1 MAYLSHD
8 AWEAQLQHKA
18 PRAILDSYNRGYE
31 SYQEENVPPPRRP
44 QRWASPSEALTR
56 RPTPVS
62 PLEEADA
69 QFERRATVKAAHA
82 LKQDL
87 EDMLRSG
94 LKVVGH
100 DAREAKAA
108 TDYLKGDMELRRRE
122 YQETQRSCQTLE
134 LALEALRHESE
145 SKRDWFARR
154 DAERAEEEAWRRR
167 VDADVA
173 QLRSDRDELRR
184 QNSELL
190 ETVRRMAGGDGM
202 EGDVVARA
210 QVQAHAAA
218 SAAVVPVQ
226 AHLERELSLV
236 RRHVA
241 ALRSG
246 GSFENIAPGDVDE
259 ALTSQRPSEL
269 LIKGVVAGAV
279 SEAETRLEEKLAKA
293 LPVKL
298 QPTLERHAE
307 RAAKDAED
315 QVLAK
320 LQAAG
325 TRGRGGLLA
334 VLGGDA
340 AFGSEAA
347 DQANERKRKVD
358 AAIARTEEH
367 DTLLRDLRDEL
378 RANRTRGSPH
388 SIQGQAAERLAAE
401 LRGSRVPA
409 PAKDV
414 HGGDPPSPWYRCGQ
428 GHTAQ
433 IALQK
438 R

>member
-94 LKVVGH
+94 LKVVAS

-246 GSFENIAPGDVDE
+246 GSFVSAGPG
-259 ALTSQRPSEL
+259 
-269 LIKGVVAGAV
+269 
-279 SEAETRLEEKLAKA
+279 
-293 LPVKL
+293 
-298 QPTLERHAE
+298 
-307 RAAKDAED
+307 
-315 QVLAK
+315 
-320 LQAAG
+320 
-325 TRGRGGLLA
+325 
-334 VLGGDA
+334 
-340 AFGSEAA
+340 
-347 DQANERKRKVD
+347 
-358 AAIARTEEH
+358 
-367 DTLLRDLRDEL
+367 
-378 RANRTRGSPH
+378 
-388 SIQGQAAERLAAE
+388 
-401 LRGSRVPA
+401 
-409 PAKDV
+409 
-414 HGGDPPSPWYRCGQ
+414 
-428 GHTAQ
+428 
-433 IALQK
+433 
-438 R
+438 

>member
-1 MAYLSHD
+1 M
-8 AWEAQLQHKA
+8 
-18 PRAILDSYNRGYE
+18 
-31 SYQEENVPPPRRP
+31 PPPRRPP
-44 QRWASPSEALTR
+44 QRWASPSEALMR

-94 LKVVGH
+94 LKVVGN

-134 LALEALRHESE
+134 LALEALRARVREQALLV
-145 SKRDWFARR
+145 RAARR
-154 DAERAEEEAWRRR
+154 GAGEAWRRR

-246 GSFENIAPGDVDE
+246 GSFESIQASDVDE

-279 SEAETRLEEKLAKA
+279 SETRLEKGAA

-298 QPTLERHAE
+298 QSTPRHAE
-307 RAAKDAED
+307 RPP
-315 QVLAK
+315 
-320 LQAAG
+320 
-325 TRGRGGLLA
+325 
-334 VLGGDA
+334 
-340 AFGSEAA
+340 
-347 DQANERKRKVD
+347 
-358 AAIARTEEH
+358 RTP
-367 DTLLRDLRDEL
+367 
-378 RANRTRGSPH
+378 RTRSWPNSRPPGR
-388 SIQGQAAERLAAE
+388 AAE
-401 LRGSRVPA
+401 V
-409 PAKDV
+409 V
-414 HGGDPPSPWYRCGQ
+414 C
-428 GHTAQ
+428 
-433 IALQK
+433 
-438 R
+438 